1 MSLTSPPEPIWFLN
15 LPLVK
20 NTGMKNKVMNL
31 LALTEKT
38 RVPYTIICKLYEDQG
53 NVLSHTSVQTL
64 MVFTPSDIL
73 LQTCGTN

>member
-1 MSLTSPPEPIWFLN
+1 
-15 LPLVK
+15 
-20 NTGMKNKVMNL
+20 MKNKVMNL
-31 LALTEKT
+31 LTLTEKT

-53 NVLSHTSVQTL
+53 TVLSHTSVQPV